1 MDKEFWLGKNVLVT
15 GHTGF
20 KGAWL
25 SFFLRELGA
34 CVHGLAL
41 PPATVP
47 NLYTMINSEIFD
59 SEEFLDLRDKAS
71 ITKFINGVNPQV
83 IFHLAAQASVLE
95 GYEDP
100 EGTWTSNVVGTLN
113 ILESLSL
120 AKKPVALVIATTDK
134 VYLNQNQAVD
144 FTESDR
150 LGGSDPYSS
159 SKVAV
164 EELVISYRKIF
175 SVRET
180 NVKIAVTRAGNVIG
194 GGDFLP
200 NRIIPD
206 AFRALASDSVLT
218 LRNPDSTRPWQ
229 HVLDPINGYLSL
241 AQHLYSSDN
250 KEFEG
255 AFNFSNPTNIGISVK
270 ELLGYI
276 SAENDL
282 RLEVNQNAPK
292 YPEAKFLNLNS
303 EKAHV
308 MLGWR
313 PRIDISDATKLTM
326 DWYRHYLRGSE
337 MRTVT
342 RSQIRNFINS
352 EN

>member
-1 MDKEFWLGKNVLVT
+1 MVT

-34 CVHGLAL
+34 SVHGLAL

-47 NLYTMINSEIFD
+47 NLYTMINTEIFD
-59 SEEFLDLRDKAS
+59 SEAFLDLRDKESTA
-71 ITKFINGVNPQV
+71 KFINKVNPEV

-95 GYEDP
+95 SYEDP
-100 EGTWTSNVVGTLN
+100 EGTWTSNVIGTLN
-113 ILESLSL
+113 VLESLSL
-120 AKKPVALVIATTDK
+120 TQKPVALVIATTDK
-134 VYLNQNQAVD
+134 VYLNQNQAID

-164 EELVISYRKIF
+164 EELVISYRKLF
-175 SVRET
+175 SVRDT
-180 NVKIAVTRAGNVIG
+180 NIKIAVARAGNVIG

-200 NRIIPD
+200 HRIIPD
-206 AFRALASDSVLT
+206 AFRALANNSVLIM
-218 LRNPDSTRPWQ
+218 RNPDSTRPWQ
-229 HVLDPINGYLSL
+229 HVLDPINGYLTL
-241 AQHLYSSDN
+241 AQQLYSSDK
-250 KEFEG
+250 KEFES
-255 AFNFSNPTNIGISVK
+255 AFNFSNPTNFAISVK
-270 ELLGYI
+270 ELIGYI
-276 SAENDL
+276 SDENNL
-282 RLEVNQNAPK
+282 RIEVNQSSPK

-313 PRIDISDATKLTM
+313 SRIEISDAAKLTM
-326 DWYRHYLRGSE
+326 DWYRHYLDGSE

-342 RSQIRNFINS
+342 RSQIRKFIS
-352 EN
+352 CEN